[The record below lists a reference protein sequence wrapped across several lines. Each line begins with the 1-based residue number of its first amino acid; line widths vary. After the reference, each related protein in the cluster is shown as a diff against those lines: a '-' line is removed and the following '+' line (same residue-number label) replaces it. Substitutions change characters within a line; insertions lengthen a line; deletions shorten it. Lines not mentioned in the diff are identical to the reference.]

1 MENASKAIIMAGG
14 ILIALV
20 IISILVIIF
29 NVTGSVYTER
39 EKSLEIEQIEEYN
52 RKFATYNNIDGL
64 YGSELLSLANLVI
77 DYDSRLLYGYDVNS
91 EYYKE
96 NKVKVKVYL
105 YNEIIGIRDSNNN
118 IIVQNSKLEYTI
130 EKFKDYYDEIENKLS
145 TATGEEHDKIKSLL
159 TEIKSRPFVCVTK
172 DNIKKYKTIYKK
184 NIEPV
189 QYNKYGRISAM
200 CFVEFVDEDTYKR

>member
-77 DYDSRLLYGYDVNS
+77 DYHNRLLYGYDINS

-96 NKVKVKVYL
+96 NKVDITVYL
-105 YNEIIGIRDSNNN
+105 CDEIIGIRDANNKQFINNSRKQYN
-118 IIVQNSKLEYTI
+118 IEEFKQYYDNI
-130 EKFKDYYDEIENKLS
+130 EKKLS
-145 TATGEEHDKIKSLL
+145 TVTGEEYDKIKSLL

-172 DNIKKYKTIYKK
+172 DNIKKYKTIYN